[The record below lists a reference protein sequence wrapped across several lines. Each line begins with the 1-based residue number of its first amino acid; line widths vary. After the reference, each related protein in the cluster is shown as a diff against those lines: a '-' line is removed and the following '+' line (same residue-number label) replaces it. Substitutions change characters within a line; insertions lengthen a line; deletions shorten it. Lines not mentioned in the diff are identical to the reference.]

1 MQRIIIRNQTNPL
14 KSPLRVQFCRS
25 FVERLRGL
33 MFQPALAADSGALI
47 DQQRDSRVDA
57 AIHMFFVGFDLAA
70 VWLDSNLRVV
80 DLQLAKSW
88 RPFYIPSRPAR
99 YILEIH
105 PKRMEEFHIGDTI
118 RFEQAASI

>member
-14 KSPLRVQFCRS
+14 KSPLRVQLCRS
-25 FVERLRGL
+25 FVDRLRGL

-105 PKRMEEFHIGDTI
+105 PKRMEEFHIGDTLLI
-118 RFEQAASI
+118 EQAASI